1 MPDLASGERISVM
14 NDHIRLLLKQISEL
28 EEELRATLLEQKG
41 RVSYHI
47 QGKRTA
53 FECAIRDAHQ
63 KLKLG
68 IFSWFLT
75 VPLKN
80 LLTAPIIY
88 SMIVPLLLTD
98 IFVTIYQASCFP
110 VYGIPKIHR
119 KDYITFDH
127 QHLAYLNFIE
137 KFHCLYCSYANGLIA
152 YVREITARTEQYFCP
167 IKHAQKMLG
176 AHRRYHAYLEYGE
189 AEDFQARLDQFRMAL
204 AQENGED
211 IKHNEDTK

>member
-1 MPDLASGERISVM
+1 M
-14 NDHIRLLLKQISEL
+14 NDKVRQLLQQITDL
-28 EEELRATLLEQKG
+28 EEELRAALLAQKG
-41 RVSYHI
+41 RVSYQI
-47 QGKRTA
+47 QGKRIA
-53 FECAIRDAHQ
+53 FECAIREAHQ
-63 KLKLG
+63 KLKVG
-68 IFSWFLT
+68 IISWLLS
-75 VPLKN
+75 VPLRN

-110 VYGIPKIHR
+110 VYGIPKIRR

-176 AHRRYHAYLEYGE
+176 AHHRYPMYLEYGE
-189 AEDFQARLDQFRMAL
+189 AEAFQMRLDEFRAAL
-204 AQENGED
+204 AQERED
-211 IKHNEDTK
+211 DLTHDDDSK

>member
-1 MPDLASGERISVM
+1 M
-14 NDHIRLLLKQISEL
+14 NDKVRQLLQQISGL
-28 EEELRATLLEQKG
+28 EDELRAALLAQKG

-47 QGKRTA
+47 QGKRIA
-53 FECAIRDAHQ
+53 FECAIREAHQ
-63 KLKLG
+63 KMKVG
-68 IFSWFLT
+68 IFRWLLSI
-75 VPLKN
+75 PLRN

-88 SMIVPLLLTD
+88 SMIVPLVLTD

-110 VYGIPKIHR
+110 VYGIPKIRR

-127 QHLAYLNFIE
+127 QHLAYLNIIE

-176 AHRRYHAYLEYGE
+176 SHHRYYSY
-189 AEDFQARLDQFRMAL
+189 
-204 AQENGED
+204 
-211 IKHNEDTK
+211 